1 MKRKWSLNF
10 ILNFQGVAELTPEIR
25 RWIYLGTVF
34 APKAIPLG
42 SYALIVFGAFLIIFV
57 FVDAYKNFVF
67 TKDPTLEILEM
78 GRKSIRRGSSFL
90 AHQQQRFSIHRETQ
104 NSYSL
109 LKSDNTNNNDGEN
122 QT

>member
-1 MKRKWSLNF
+1 M
-10 ILNFQGVAELTPEIR
+10 
-25 RWIYLGTVF
+25 GTVF

-57 FVDAYKNFVF
+57 FVNAYKNFVF
-67 TKDPTLEILEM
+67 NTDPSLEILEM
-78 GRKSIRRGSSFL
+78 GRKSIRRGSSFI

-104 NSYSL
+104 NNYSL
-109 LKSDNTNNNDGEN
+109 LKPDNTNNNDGEN